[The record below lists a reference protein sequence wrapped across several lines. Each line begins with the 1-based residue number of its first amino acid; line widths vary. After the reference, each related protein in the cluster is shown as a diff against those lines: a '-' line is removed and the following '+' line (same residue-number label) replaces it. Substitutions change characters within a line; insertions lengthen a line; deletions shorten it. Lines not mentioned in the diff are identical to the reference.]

1 MALPKWT
8 NEHPQ
13 RLQIG
18 EKTIVIPPQT
28 GVMPSLLAVHTLPQ
42 YWQDPLLWR
51 PSRWIIPSSTTT
63 TTTLTEPH
71 SPPTGLHS
79 EDILTPAQSTY
90 FPWSDG
96 PQNCPGAKFAQVEF
110 VAVLACILRNH
121 RVGVVGEPN
130 ESPERAKQRALDT
143 TQDCNMELLLRMRD
157 ADSVRLYCKGV

>member
-13 RLQIG
+13 RLRIG
-18 EKTIVIPPQT
+18 ERTIEIPRQT

-42 YWQDPLLWR
+42 YWQDPLHWR
-51 PSRWIIPSSTTT
+51 PSRWILFSTAP
-63 TTTLTEPH
+63 EPH
-71 SPPTGLHS
+71 LSTGLHS
-79 EDILTPAQSTY
+79 EDVITPAQNTY

-110 VAVLACILRNH
+110 VAVLACVLRNH
-121 RVGVVGEPN
+121 RMGVLGEPN
-130 ESPERAKQRALDT
+130 ESPDIAKQRALDT

-157 ADSVRLYCKGV
+157 ADSVRLYCKRV

>member
-18 EKTIVIPPQT
+18 ERTIEIPPQT

-42 YWQDPLLWR
+42 YWQDPLHWR
-51 PSRWIIPSSTTT
+51 PSRWILSSTPPP
-63 TTTLTEPH
+63 EPH
-71 SPPTGLHS
+71 LPTTGLHS
-79 EDILTPAQSTY
+79 EGILTPAQSTY

-110 VAVLACILRNH
+110 VAVLACILRKH
-121 RVGVVGEPN
+121 RMGVVGEPN
-130 ESPERAKQRALDT
+130 ESAERAKQRALDT

-157 ADSVRLYCKGV
+157 ADSVRLYCRGV